1 MGQHLF
7 RKEKGAW
14 EAALSSCAG
23 GGRGL
28 TRG

>member
-23 GGRGL
+23 GGGL